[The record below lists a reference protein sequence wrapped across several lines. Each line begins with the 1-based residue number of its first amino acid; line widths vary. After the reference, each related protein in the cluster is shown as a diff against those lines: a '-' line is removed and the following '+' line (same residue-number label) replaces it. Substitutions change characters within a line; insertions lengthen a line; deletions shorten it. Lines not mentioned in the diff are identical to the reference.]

1 MDTSKL
7 NEYDRIR
14 LEIISS
20 LNEIE
25 TLLSSRD
32 DFSSKSTGL
41 DVLNKNKLQ
50 SKIDDK
56 LVLVNQNLNL
66 LRTTIESEK
75 KKKKSVGPKEE
86 LYKLLMERYDLCKVN
101 IY

>member
-32 DFSSKSTGL
+32 DFSSKSTGV

-56 LVLVNQNLNL
+56 LHDNHQ
-66 LRTTIESEK
+66 S
-75 KKKKSVGPKEE
+75 S
-86 LYKLLMERYDLCKVN
+86 LMYL
-101 IY
+101 IS